1 MTDRIKYKRKYRE
14 SVKPLGI
21 GDPLANAGLAGGMRK
36 KAILDSKA
44 DKLMG
49 ATSLAVASAPGA
61 MIAKG
66 FHDVGEKRKA
76 SIKKRKDMIKRS
88 EDMKKET
95 DKRILNVQQKRK
107 AARYKNVKAKKRSY

>member
-1 MTDRIKYKRKYRE
+1 
-14 SVKPLGI
+14 
-21 GDPLANAGLAGGMRK
+21 MRK

-44 DKLMG
+44 DKLTG
-49 ATSLAVASAPGA
+49 AAALAIASAPGA

-76 SIKKRKDMIKRS
+76 SIKKRKDM
-88 EDMKKET
+88 KKESA
-95 DKRILNVQQKRK
+95 KRILNVQQKNK

>member
-49 ATSLAVASAPGA
+49 ATALAVASAPGA

-76 SIKKRKDMIKRS
+76 SIKKRKDM
-88 EDMKKET
+88 KKESA
-95 DKRILNVQQKRK
+95 KRILTVQQKHK